1 MKQNSKGSSLLKA
14 LLAIGLVSM
23 TGPVSAGWLADGI
36 GRYYPHCCVEVTQGH
51 LDNQGVRI
59 VADDGSFELKGGQDF
74 TPPFQLD
81 LWSRNSPKFVKA
93 VDSLGLVSSYSEALE
108 VGAKRVRF
116 YTDNNP
122 ASLYGI
128 IAFNSMSTV
137 SIGPGAKS
145 YFVQVSPDTIASAR
159 AGTTVVSYEFVD
171 WRRQVTGYAPDQG
184 KWYGWVLWLSNR
196 PLN

>member
-1 MKQNSKGSSLLKA
+1 MKNSSKAKVLMRMALAFGLLFA
-14 LLAIGLVSM
+14 TVPA
-23 TGPVSAGWLADGI
+23 SASWLADGI
-36 GRYYPHCCVEVTQGH
+36 GTFYPHCCVEVTLGH

-59 VADDGSFELKGGQDF
+59 LAEDGSFELKGGQDF

-81 LWSRNSPKFVKA
+81 LWSRNSPKFVKSVEA
-93 VDSLGLVSSYSEALE
+93 VGLVNSYASALE
-108 VGAKRVRF
+108 SGAKRVRF
-116 YTDNNP
+116 YSADNP
-122 ASLYGI
+122 SPLYGI

-145 YFVQVSPDTIASAR
+145 YFVQIPADTIASAR

-171 WRRQVTGYAPDQG
+171 WRREVSGYAPQVG
-184 KWYGWVLWLSNR
+184 KWYGWVLWLSSR